1 MLTDLASRPVF
12 VSTKSTTR
20 TKGEQDL
27 LGAGHFRTNQFCFR
41 ADTSDEK
48 TRLQKRVAEL
58 ESVIREV
65 SALGGRPTQKLII
78 DSLLQLKNKPH
89 PRWVQTAAVD
99 VDGRGRPVPKP
110 SSAAS
115 SSRCAS
121 EEADPSGSTGVHLHL
136 PVPSLSIRDHASLSP
151 SSASSSSGSSGLNTP
166 LSAASPSPA
175 LLTPVDDGSY
185 DLSSILSTC
194 YPGGAGLEGAFDGLF
209 DGLIRTDS
217 LGMSNADA
225 CAAHP
230 DSVHCGCLGD
240 AGSYNVVLELSLRLR
255 RAAESLA
262 HYTKHHAPSTNC
274 QMHQRIADLDRY
286 TT

>member
-1 MLTDLASRPVF
+1 M
-12 VSTKSTTR
+12 
-20 TKGEQDL
+20 
-27 LGAGHFRTNQFCFR
+27 
-41 ADTSDEK
+41 
-48 TRLQKRVAEL
+48 
-58 ESVIREV
+58 
-65 SALGGRPTQKLII
+65 
-78 DSLLQLKNKPH
+78 LLQLKNKPH
-89 PRWVQTAAVD
+89 PRWVQTTAVD

-136 PVPSLSIRDHASLSP
+136 TVPSSMSLRDHASLSP

-175 LLTPVDDGSY
+175 LLTPVDDGGY

-209 DGLIRTDS
+209 DGLIRTDG
-217 LGMSNADA
+217 LGMSNVDA

-230 DSVHCGCLGD
+230 DNVHCGCLGD
-240 AGSYNVVLELSLRLR
+240 TGSYNVVLELSLRLR
-255 RAAESLA
+255 RAAETLA
-262 HYTKHHAPSTNC
+262 HYSKHHAPSTNC